1 MAQRV
6 RQFRAGQRFSPLL
19 SFVTGSQQ
27 RFAVQALGNS
37 LGTPSNPPHLHHSNL
52 LGTFPVKQET
62 KRKVIYYGGL
72 VLAGIALAVNIY
84 VVLYITLVGLSFI
97 Q

>member
-6 RQFRAGQRFSPLL
+6 RQFRAGQRIPLPEYIL
-19 SFVTGSQQ
+19 SIRRDSY
-27 RFAVQALGNS
+27 
-37 LGTPSNPPHLHHSNL
+37 GTPSNPPHLHHSNL

-72 VLAGIALAVNIY
+72 VLTGIALAVNIY
-84 VVLYITLVGLSFI
+84 VVLYITLVGLSLI

>member
-6 RQFRAGQRFSPLL
+6 RQFRAGQRIPLPHPDVWRD
-19 SFVTGSQQ
+19 SY
-27 RFAVQALGNS
+27 
-37 LGTPSNPPHLHHSNL
+37 GTTSNPPHLHHSNL

-72 VLAGIALAVNIY
+72 GLAGIALAISFY
-84 VVLYITLVGLSFI
+84 IVLYITLVGLSLI